1 MLSKKTTS
9 IIKPQTTPLIKIFYP
24 NHITNLES
32 IKWGKL
38 DGAVALKEFLIIK
51 ATKHRNFKVNKCWL
65 FLDQQEAPSKDL
77 TVKLIKPNDTHYQ
90 NVEISLSTSFRSY
103 TYPILLG
110 YKELSFCAKCE
121 KISIQT
127 KRNWKERM
135 KLIITASS
143 VISVCAGTIIVSGPA
158 V

>member
-1 MLSKKTTS
+1 M
-9 IIKPQTTPLIKIFYP
+9 
-24 NHITNLES
+24 ES

-65 FLDQQEAPSKDL
+65 FLNQQEEPSKDL
-77 TVKLIKPNDTHYQ
+77 IVKLIKPNDTHYQ

-110 YKELSFCAKCE
+110 YKE
-121 KISIQT
+121 
-127 KRNWKERM
+127 
-135 KLIITASS
+135 
-143 VISVCAGTIIVSGPA
+143 
-158 V
+158 